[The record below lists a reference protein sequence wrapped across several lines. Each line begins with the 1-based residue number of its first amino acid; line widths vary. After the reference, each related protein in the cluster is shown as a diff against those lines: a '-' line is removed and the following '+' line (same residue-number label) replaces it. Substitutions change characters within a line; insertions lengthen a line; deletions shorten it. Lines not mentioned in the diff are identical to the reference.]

1 MTSELLTN
9 FALPILTALIAWF
22 GNAYRNKQKK
32 EHDVL
37 DNVQQIIEMQK
48 EYISGQNKTLSDT
61 KVMLSRIN
69 NKLDYKS
76 ASIRKAY
83 NCKVPSEECPVLIH
97 ESKIKTHTDCDS
109 CEHNPNT
116 CVK

>member
-1 MTSELLTN
+1 MNDILVN
-9 FALPILTALIAWF
+9 FALPIMTALIAWF

-48 EYISGQNKTLSDT
+48 SYIDGQNETLNAQRN
-61 KVMLSRIN
+61 MLSRMN
-69 NKLDYKS
+69 DKLDYKS
-76 ASIRKAY
+76 ASIRKAF

-97 ESKIKTHTDCDS
+97 EGKIKTQTECDM
-109 CEHNPNT
+109 CEHKIKRCDND
-116 CVK
+116 

>member
-1 MTSELLTN
+1 MKDIALE

-48 EYISGQNKTLSDT
+48 EYINGQNETLIAT
-61 KVMLSRIN
+61 RNMLTRIQ
-69 NKLDYKS
+69 KKYDYKN

-83 NCKVPSEECPVLIH
+83 NCKVPSEECPVLLH
-97 ESKIKTHTDCDS
+97 ESNIKTQTDCDV

-116 CVK
+116 FVK

>member
-1 MTSELLTN
+1 MSDVLVN

-37 DNVQQIIEMQK
+37 DNVKQIIDMQK
-48 EYISGQNKTLSDT
+48 DYISSQNENQ
-61 KVMLSRIN
+61 KVTQSMLN
-69 NKLDYKS
+69 AMQKKYDYKS
-76 ASIRKAY
+76 SSIRKAY

-97 ESKIKTHTDCDS
+97 ESKIKTQTECEM
-109 CEHNPNT
+109 CEHNPKNCT
-116 CVK
+116 K